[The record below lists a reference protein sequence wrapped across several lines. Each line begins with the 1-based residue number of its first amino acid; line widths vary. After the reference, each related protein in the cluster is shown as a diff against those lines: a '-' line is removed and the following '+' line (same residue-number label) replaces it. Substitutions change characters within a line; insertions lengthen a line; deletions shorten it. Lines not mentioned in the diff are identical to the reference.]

1 MFSFSHHL
9 SLPVSFGRELVE
21 RLFLQVE
28 VRTILSH
35 VALLHLEVLT
45 VQEMPGV
52 ALSVLTTMS
61 LPCSRSTEG
70 DLLFEKNFSRLFD
83 ILSHTRIIPES
94 GDSWSL
100 SFAFPSF
107 DE

>member
-1 MFSFSHHL
+1 MFFFLAPFIFAFFFWSRT
-9 SLPVSFGRELVE
+9 GRTA
-21 RLFLQVE
+21 LFLQVE

-61 LPCSRSTEG
+61 LPCSRSTED
-70 DLLFEKNFSRLFD
+70 DLLFQKHFS
-83 ILSHTRIIPES
+83 S
-94 GDSWSL
+94 
-100 SFAFPSF
+100 SFCDTVSKQNYP
-107 DE
+107 